1 MMLGA
6 GIQRIKMTK
15 TLRALVW
22 PIGLITLLGLIGCS
36 EQSPITYH
44 EAHLYKGKKD
54 RHSAR
59 ENTLD
64 HRFKQTQTDR

>member
-1 MMLGA
+1 MSL
-6 GIQRIKMTK
+6 
-15 TLRALVW
+15 
-22 PIGLITLLGLIGCS
+22 GCS

-54 RHSAR
+54 YHSAR

>member
-6 GIQRIKMTK
+6 GTQPIKMTK
-15 TLRALVW
+15 PLRTTVS
-22 PIGLITLLGLIGCS
+22 PIGLIILLGLIGCS
-36 EQSPITYH
+36 EQSPIIYH
-44 EAHLYKGKKD
+44 EAHVYKGKKD
-54 RHSAR
+54 LHSAR